1 MAEEVQIAGGSSTA
15 KIRNPWGVLGLTL
28 ITLGI
33 YFFFWW
39 YYINREM
46 KDLGQTRGV
55 DLGQKPG
62 NSVWAVTAGAL
73 IVVPAI
79 ISEWTTT
86 MRIQKS
92 QETVGVERPASG
104 PVIFILLLL
113 ISPVGLWYAQSEL
126 NKVWETA
133 RGGGGQP
140 SIPPPVTQ
148 PVPPTE
154 AQPVEARPE
163 MPGQ

>member
-1 MAEEVQIAGGSSTA
+1 MAEEVQIAGGSSIA

-73 IVVPAI
+73 IIVPAI

-86 MRIQKS
+86 GRIQKS

-104 PVIFILLLL
+104 PVIFILMLL

-126 NKVWETA
+126 NKVWEIA
-133 RGGGGQP
+133 RGGGGQAN
-140 SIPPPVTQ
+140 ITPPVTQ
-148 PVPPTE
+148 PLPSAEE
-154 AQPVEARPE
+154 APVRPE
-163 MPGQ
+163 VPGQ